1 MNLALSLKSRDTIK
15 KCGVYRII
23 DANLNRSREGL
34 RVCEEVVRFSLSSP
48 RLTNEL
54 KAVRHA
60 VSLIAKEHY
69 KRTGAI
75 FCVRDSEG
83 DVGRVSKKPDEMRR
97 SGLSDIFTA
106 NAQRVKESLRVLEE
120 FYKLID
126 KNVST
131 RFSHLRFRVYEIERK
146 ASRRIETLRNN

>member
-1 MNLALSLKSRDTIK
+1 MNQNDI
-15 KCGVYRII
+15 YRII

-34 RVCEEVVRFSLSSP
+34 RVCEEIVRFGLSSGA
-48 RLTNEL
+48 LTKEL
-54 KAVRHA
+54 KSVRHA
-60 VSLIAKEHY
+60 VSLIAKAHY

-75 FCVRDSEG
+75 SCVRDSEG
-83 DVGRVSKKPDEMRR
+83 DVGRISRKPDEMRR

-146 ASRRIETLRNN
+146 TSKRIEALRNN